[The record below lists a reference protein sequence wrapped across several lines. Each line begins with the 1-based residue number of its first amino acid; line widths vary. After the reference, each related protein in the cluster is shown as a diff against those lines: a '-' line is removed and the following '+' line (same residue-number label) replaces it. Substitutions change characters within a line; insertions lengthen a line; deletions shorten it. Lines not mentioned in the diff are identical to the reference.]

1 MGVDYQ
7 TKWINNMNTFKN
19 SFGIPKTEAERYF
32 YNGAKEVL
40 QRGGTLYC
48 TKLPYDNESYGKFT
62 YTSYKLIYEE
72 PTEINENDELSDLLS
87 VDEGNTITSY
97 MSLSNLN
104 SGTITIQEL
113 DDMLTDNKIKLHGE
127 KQLMIVNMS
136 RDKYKKDYRDNEMVG
151 IVPVVTTAA
160 NALYAQG
167 FIRNDFETK
176 DRVYNTIGH
185 FETRDVDEDYG
196 KKMSGLNGDSDLSD
210 IAGFTQNFGSENLS
224 SLFEGEQTLSRTAID
239 FFPQFKFKNHNIDN
253 ENLKKIGIVVFKMFI
268 DEGNEDRIGFIPVE
282 SFTGSLIRNDV
293 DEVGKSVF
301 IDRIVNENSK
311 YIRCF
316 SNITDESNYISNSST
331 FYIHNQN
338 ITSLGFYEKECE
350 KTISLRVSIKDA
362 LNKIFDRL
370 KDPNYI
376 NIDVVMDAGVSN
388 IAQYIK
394 DRWSDE
400 LKGMYDIL
408 SDEGVRSFTLDGR
421 TDVIEWYNVIQK
433 YDDFCKNVRKDCMFI
448 ADGLRPLCLKGNSKL
463 VRFSDPSATI
473 EKTVLTKI
481 KYMSG
486 LINSSY
492 GAGYCDWHMVADDTT
507 QQYFWCPPSIKASG
521 IYLYTDIYS
530 DYWMAPAGLNRGRFS
545 QDVVDVAFS
554 PTQEQAGVIYNNNWN
569 YAINYPLDGI
579 IQEGQRT
586 FQKNKTALDR
596 VNVRRLMLGLEKNVK
611 FVAKYF
617 TYEGI
622 TDYLMMRFKDS
633 ITPILDEVQQKGG
646 IREYYIVCDGRNN
659 NTNTIDNNE
668 LHCTIAV
675 KPVKSL
681 EFLVLNFVA
690 TNQSANVQ
698 EVAEGNL

>member
-1 MGVDYQ
+1 M
-7 TKWINNMNTFKN
+7 
-19 SFGIPKTEAERYF
+19 
-32 YNGAKEVL
+32 
-40 QRGGTLYC
+40 
-48 TKLPYDNESYGKFT
+48 
-62 YTSYKLIYEE
+62 
-72 PTEINENDELSDLLS
+72 
-87 VDEGNTITSY
+87 
-97 MSLSNLN
+97 
-104 SGTITIQEL
+104 
-113 DDMLTDNKIKLHGE
+113 
-127 KQLMIVNMS
+127 
-136 RDKYKKDYRDNEMVG
+136 
-151 IVPVVTTAA
+151 
-160 NALYAQG
+160 
-167 FIRNDFETK
+167 
-176 DRVYNTIGH
+176 
-185 FETRDVDEDYG
+185 
-196 KKMSGLNGDSDLSD
+196 
-210 IAGFTQNFGSENLS
+210 
-224 SLFEGEQTLSRTAID
+224 SRTAID

-316 SNITDESNYISNSST
+316 SNITDDRNYIQDSST
-331 FYIHNQN
+331 LYIHDQN
-338 ITSLGFYEKECE
+338 ITSLGFYEKECD

-376 NIDVVMDAGVSN
+376 NIDMVVDAGVSN

-400 LKGMYDIL
+400 SKGMYDIL

-463 VRFSDPSATI
+463 VRFSEPSATI

-530 DYWMAPAGLNRGRFS
+530 DYWMAPAGLNRGKFS

-554 PTQEQAGVIYNNNWN
+554 PT
-569 YAINYPLDGI
+569 
-579 IQEGQRT
+579 
-586 FQKNKTALDR
+586 
-596 VNVRRLMLGLEKNVK
+596 
-611 FVAKYF
+611 
-617 TYEGI
+617 
-622 TDYLMMRFKDS
+622 
-633 ITPILDEVQQKGG
+633 
-646 IREYYIVCDGRNN
+646 
-659 NTNTIDNNE
+659 
-668 LHCTIAV
+668 
-675 KPVKSL
+675 
-681 EFLVLNFVA
+681 
-690 TNQSANVQ
+690 
-698 EVAEGNL
+698 